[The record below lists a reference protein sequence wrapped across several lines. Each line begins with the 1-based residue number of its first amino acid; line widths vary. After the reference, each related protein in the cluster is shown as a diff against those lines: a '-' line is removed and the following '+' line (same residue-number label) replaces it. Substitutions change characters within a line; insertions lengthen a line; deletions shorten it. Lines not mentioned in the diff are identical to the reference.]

1 MMYKLFKIISILALL
16 ILAPVS
22 LQADTLYQELG
33 KAECIT
39 KFVTKAVE
47 LYHSDERLAFLF
59 EDVNDEYLIEQL
71 EDHMCNLS
79 GGPCNYE
86 GLDMVSAHSG
96 LEITKAEFDIFV
108 EIFIDALEYA
118 EIPHST
124 RYKLLALLAPMRKDI
139 IHQ

>member
-1 MMYKLFKIISILALL
+1 MFKQIKIISITTLL
-16 ILAPVS
+16 ILVPVS
-22 LQADTLYQELG
+22 LHADTLYKELG
-33 KAECIT
+33 EAEGIT
-39 KFVTKAVE
+39 KFVTKAIE

-59 EDVNDEYLIEQL
+59 EDVDDEYLIEQL
-71 EDHMCNLS
+71 ENQMCELS
-79 GGPCNYE
+79 GGPCTYE
-86 GLDMVSAHSG
+86 GLDMVEVHSG

-118 EIPHST
+118 EIPHSA